1 MKLNICSIFAII
13 SLLFFSCERN
23 PYHKPVS
30 DIAVTIEKYSFHTEM
45 YDLGMNPSQEK
56 YEAMRQKYGEFF
68 SLYLQDIRRTMMI
81 ADTVS
86 DIAVARL
93 FAHDEWM
100 AELYRLG
107 DSVLQKHD
115 TQLKKKIENAFQY
128 YKYYF
133 PENDLPKIYTI
144 ITGVNYS
151 MLIDSGCVAI
161 GVDKYLGQNCS
172 FYNSVNMESYIR
184 RNLNPEK
191 IPADL
196 MRAVAEGDF
205 SDAFEEDYLL
215 ANMIQCGRYQY
226 FMKCMLP
233 DEPDTLLWGF
243 TEKQLQFCE
252 KSEGEF
258 WKFFI
263 GTENLLFST
272 DRMVQKRF
280 LDDGPFTV
288 VFTKDSP
295 ARIGQ
300 WIGYKIVESYMKNN
314 PQVSLKDLFSIRSSK
329 EIMSKAKYNPK

>member
-1 MKLNICSIFAII
+1 MRIKISFIFALV
-13 SLLFFSCERN
+13 LLAFASCDRN

-30 DIAVTIEKYSFHTEM
+30 DISVSVEMMPFHTEIQ
-45 YDLGMNPSQEK
+45 DLGMNPTAQK
-56 YEAMRQKYGEFF
+56 YAVMQQKYGEFL

-86 DIAVARL
+86 DVVVAQQFVR
-93 FAHDEWM
+93 DEWM

-107 DSVLQKHD
+107 DSVLQANNSV
-115 TQLKKKIENAFQY
+115 LVKKITNAFQY

-133 PENDLPKIYTI
+133 PNKDLPKLYTMI
-144 ITGVNYS
+144 SGVNYS

-161 GVDKYLGQNCS
+161 GLDKYLGSKCA

-196 MRAVAEGDF
+196 MRAVAEGEF
-205 SDAFEEDYLL
+205 PDAFDEDYLL
-215 ANMIQCGRYQY
+215 SNMIQCGRYQY

-243 TEKQLQFCE
+243 TKKQLAFCE
-252 KSEGEF
+252 ESEGEF

-300 WIGYKIVESYMKNN
+300 WMGYKIVESYMKNN
-314 PQVSLKDLFSIRSSK
+314 PQTTLEELFSIRSSK